1 MFTLGEIIDLAIR
14 IEKNGES
21 TYRKAQKEVSSSKVS
36 AMLEW
41 LADDEAKHEKWFTE
55 LRENVDEKIEDP
67 ILEKMGK
74 EILQSVLG
82 DHTFSMNE
90 VDFSS
95 LDNIKG
101 LLEVSLEFEKDTL
114 IFYEMIKGFIEDE
127 NVLSGIDKIIEE
139 ENSHV
144 KNLEEFLKKGEI
156 LPLSSR

>member
-55 LRENVDEKIEDP
+55 LRENVDEKVEDP

-82 DHTFSMNE
+82 DHAFSMNE

-144 KNLEEFLKKGEI
+144 KNLEEFLKKGKI
-156 LPLSSR
+156 LPSSSR